1 MAHRINDTL
10 TNLNPSSIESYMY
23 ADLKENH
30 VLCDM
35 DKNTPTNAERPNISV

>member
-1 MAHRINDTL
+1 
-10 TNLNPSSIESYMY
+10 MY

-35 DKNTPTNAERPNISV
+35 DKNTPTNAESLIYRYNYLFVNHYCFVQQN